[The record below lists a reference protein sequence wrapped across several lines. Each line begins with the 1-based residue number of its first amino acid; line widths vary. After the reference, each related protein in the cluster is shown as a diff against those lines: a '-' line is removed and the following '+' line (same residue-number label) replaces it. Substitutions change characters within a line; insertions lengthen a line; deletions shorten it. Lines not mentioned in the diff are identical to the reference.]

1 MWAYIHTDEL
11 SHHGIKGQKWGV
23 RRYQNADGSLTP
35 AGERRAEKELEKERK
50 RASKERYKRMKN
62 AAYNASKFTYTVAD
76 KSTSNIKGMSG
87 EGRKAGWIALG
98 FLGGIAS
105 ASLSLYGAKLA
116 KGAKAIKDMV

>member
-11 SHHGIKGQKWGV
+11 YHHGIKGQKWGV

-50 RASKERYKRMKN
+50 RASKERYKRIKN
-62 AAYNASKFTYTVAD
+62 ATYEVSKFTYTVAD
-76 KSTSNIKGMSG
+76 KSTENIKDKSG

-105 ASLSLYGAKLA
+105 VSLSLYGAKLA